1 MAESNVALLIDY
13 ENVGLD
19 SIQYLLDQLA
29 DVGRVTIKRAYSDW
43 SVQREKRDQVLEL
56 GIEAV
61 HHFRS
66 NRSGKNSSDIV
77 LAIDAVDLL
86 HGAPVDVFVIVSS
99 DSDFVPLVSKLR
111 SAGKTVIGSGR
122 PGAASPTL
130 VKSCDRYIYLE
141 ERASAKKQAADR
153 SKKSPEQSLLRRA
166 VEASMDG
173 QGEVVGSRLH
183 QAMQRIDPSFSFKA
197 LGYRTFTLYLE
208 ASSEVSVERPTNE
221 RGDVVVRL
229 SHRRRKRAD
238 NGASAPQLPPDWD
251 IEVDAAWA
259 SRRSK
264 KISGQAAGSDAARA
278 LGTGSLSA
286 SQFPSLDKLLAASPL
301 LSDRWEREGNA
312 IISR

>member
-61 HHFRS
+61 HHLRS

>member
-1 MAESNVALLIDY
+1 MAESNIALLIDY

-29 DVGRVTIKRAYSDW
+29 DVGRVTIRRAYSDW

-86 HGAPVDVFVIVSS
+86 HRAPIDVFVIVSS

-130 VKSCDRYIYLE
+130 VKSCDRYVYLE
-141 ERASAKKQAADR
+141 DR
-153 SKKSPEQSLLRRA
+153 TSSKKPVAGRPKKPPEHSLLRRA

-229 SHRRRKRAD
+229 SHRRRKRAE
-238 NGASAPQLPPDWD
+238 NGADAPQLPPDWD

-264 KISGQAAGSDAARA
+264 KIAGQAAGSDAAKA
-278 LGTGSLSA
+278 LGAGNLSA

-301 LSDRWEREGNA
+301 LSDRWRREGNA

>member
-153 SKKSPEQSLLRRA
+153 SKKSPEHSLLRRA

-238 NGASAPQLPPDWD
+238 NGAAAPQLPPDWD
-251 IEVDAAWA
+251 LKVDAAWA

-278 LGTGSLSA
+278 LGTGSLSV

-301 LSDRWEREGNA
+301 LSDRWQREGNA

>member
-1 MAESNVALLIDY
+1 M
-13 ENVGLD
+13 GLD
-19 SIQYLLDQLA
+19 SIQYLLDELS

-43 SVQREKRDQVLEL
+43 SVQREKRDQALEL
-56 GIEAV
+56 GIEAR

-66 NRSGKNSSDIV
+66 SKGKNASDIV

-99 DSDFVPLVSKLR
+99 DSDFVPLVSRLR
-111 SAGKTVIGSGR
+111 SAGKIVIGSGR
-122 PGAASPTL
+122 PGAASSTL

-141 ERASAKKQAADR
+141 DRTVSSKPAAERTKRQA
-153 SKKSPEQSLLRRA
+153 PERSLLRRA

-221 RGDVVVRL
+221 RGDVLVRL
-229 SHRRRKRAD
+229 SHRRKKRAD
-238 NGASAPQLPPDWD
+238 NGGAAPQLPPDWD

-259 SRRSK
+259 SRRGK
-264 KISGQAAGSDAARA
+264 RISGQAAGSDAARA

-301 LSDRWEREGNA
+301 LSDRWRREGNA